1 MKLTLVIS
9 SLACG
14 GAERVMSIM
23 ANYWVTQGWDITLL
37 TFDDGTIPPFYELN
51 SRVIH
56 QPLGIASD
64 SPNKIVALWNNFQ
77 RIHKLRAAI
86 AVSQPDAVVSFI
98 DQVNI
103 LTLFAVNFPPFLQ
116 KKALSESTYT
126 IQKLPAIVAEH
137 TDPRFHAIG
146 LYWQFLRRLYYPLAA
161 QVIFQGEELC
171 SWARRAWWPSRVL
184 AIPNPIFPPARSQFS
199 SENRSDLFP
208 QPHTAIA
215 MGRLH
220 PVKGFDRLIE
230 AFAEIAP
237 RFPDWHLTILGEGEL
252 RPQLEAQIAKLGLGH
267 RISLPGRIDEP
278 ANVLGQADLFVL
290 SSHYEGFPNAMLEA
304 MACGLPAIALD
315 TSSGPRAIVRHNIDG
330 LLVSPTEKNALS
342 KAMADLMADDDKR
355 QNFAARAPEV
365 LERFSP
371 KRAIAAWEAVIAA
384 SLGL

>member
-1 MKLTLVIS
+1 MLRPIRITCTIS
-9 SLACG
+9 SLGGG
-14 GAERVMSIM
+14 GAERSLVNL
-23 ANYWVTQGWDITLL
+23 ATLLAEKGHEVRLL
-37 TFDDGTIPPFYELN
+37 TFQQQ
-51 SRVIH
+51 V
-56 QPLGIASD
+56 
-64 SPNKIVALWNNFQ
+64 
-77 RIHKLRAAI
+77 
-86 AVSQPDAVVSFI
+86 PDAYSIPLKVQRCYAEPVVAESCQWFSLRQQLRRNQALRRSLLSTQPEIIISFI
-98 DQVNI
+98 DSTNV
-103 LTLFAVNFPPFLQ
+103 AVLQ
-116 KKALSESTYT
+116 AMVGTS
-126 IQKLPAIVAEH
+126 IPVIVTER
-137 TDPRFHAIG
+137 TDPRFHDIG
-146 LYWQFLRRLYYPLAA
+146 LRWQVLRRLSYPLAA
-161 QVIFQGEELC
+161 QIIVQGEELC
-171 SWARRAWWPSRVL
+171 SWARHAWWPSRVY

-252 RPQLEAQIAKLGLGH
+252 RLQLEAQIAKLGLGH